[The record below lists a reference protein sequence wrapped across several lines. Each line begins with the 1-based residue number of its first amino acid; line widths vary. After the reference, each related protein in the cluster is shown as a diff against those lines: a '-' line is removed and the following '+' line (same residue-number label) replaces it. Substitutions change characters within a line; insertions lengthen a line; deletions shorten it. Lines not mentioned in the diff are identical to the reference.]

1 MLQQHLV
8 IKPMLPI
15 YKKEG
20 GNTLAEMIVYIGLVS
35 VLFLV
40 IVQTVFSISV
50 SSKGSRSFLDINS
63 AAVSAFSRFS
73 RDIRRATS
81 IDTIQSTL
89 DASSGKLAL
98 NMKKSDGTNDVL
110 VFYLSDQK
118 VKINQNG
125 VYTGDITQDNLAVSN
140 LTFRK
145 FSIASTTAIRVE
157 MTLAPDASTTVP
169 AINFYGTYVLR
180 GSYIQ

>member
-1 MLQQHLV
+1 
-8 IKPMLPI
+8 MLPTF
-15 YKKEG
+15 KNQK
-20 GNTLAEMIVYIGLVS
+20 GNSLAEMIVYVGLVS
-35 VLFLV
+35 ILLLV
-40 IVQTVFSISV
+40 IIQTAFSISQT
-50 SSKGSRSFLDINS
+50 SKRSRSYMDVNS

-81 IDTIQSTL
+81 IDTVQSTL
-89 DASSGKLAL
+89 GASSGKLVL

-110 VFYLSDQK
+110 TFFLSDAQ

-125 VYTGDITQDNLAVSN
+125 VYVGDITQDGLAVSN

-145 FSIASTTAIRVE
+145 FAVGSTTAIRVE
-157 MTLAPDASTTVP
+157 MTLAPEASTTVP
-169 AINFYGTYVLR
+169 ALNFYGTYVLR